1 MSLAEK
7 LVEISIGSKLELI
20 DVVTLSS
27 DHLCKLAG
35 FDEEEQYRVNLSV
48 RESLA
53 NAIEHGNKFA
63 DHKMVLIVLRLND
76 EVFSVT
82 IRDFGEGF
90 DPNQVPNPLDPQNLL
105 NPDGRGIL
113 YMRSFMDEVTL
124 IRHAEG
130 GMQVTLVKNR
140 TITVT

>member
-76 EVFSVT
+76 EALSVT

-113 YMRSFMDEVTL
+113 YMRSFMDDVTL